1 MNTSRYEN
9 PDFWQNSFIRRL
21 RYEHGYTTGVFGKLL
36 NVMSSYGCDGS
47 SPTVVHGLD
56 RTQARAPPPALALLG
71 PCEPPLGTVR
81 SARNSTLPLRILE
94 SYKFTI

>member
-71 PCEPPLGTVR
+71 GPL
-81 SARNSTLPLRILE
+81 
-94 SYKFTI
+94 